1 MNSLNKLIQA
11 KFLSDRGNNVLISI
25 TITMMTA
32 AANII
37 LSVACMLR
45 ASSEQCHLGVPFV
58 AQWIKNTTSIHEDS
72 GSTPGL
78 PQWVKGLVLLQTAV

>member
-11 KFLSDRGNNVLISI
+11 KFLSDRGNNVLIS
-25 TITMMTA
+25 ITMMTA

-58 AQWIKNTTSIHEDS
+58 VQWIKNTTSIHEDS

-78 PQWVKGLVLLQTAV
+78 TQWVKDLVLLQTAV